1 MKTLNYFFILVFS
14 LALFNSC
21 EKEQVNT
28 PANGNIQFNNLAV
41 GQKSIYIGFK
51 SRMPWSDSDTAYK
64 PLNDTLILTIIEKND
79 TGFRVKEERTD
90 VSFKPSFYYFKI
102 VGDSLFVKPSITD
115 YVNSSVL
122 IGGPKSFVLKNNG
135 LSKYTVNRWN
145 VLKDVYSLTGF
156 GILNDVTILN
166 KKYETT
172 LMYHNPNAMV
182 FDGQAYTRIY
192 TPEDG
197 FLCFE
202 ALGGFAPFGTIFYL
216 TPYFVR

>member
-1 MKTLNYFFILVFS
+1 MKTLNYFLILVLS
-14 LALFNSC
+14 LALFNGC
-21 EKEQVNT
+21 EKDQLNT
-28 PANGNIQFNNLAV
+28 PANDNIQFNNLAV
-41 GQKSIYIGFK
+41 GQKSYYVGFQ

-64 PLNDTLILTIIEKND
+64 PMKDTLTLTIVEKND

-90 VSFKPSFYYFKI
+90 ASFKPSFYYFKV
-102 VGDSLFVKPSITD
+102 VGDSLFVKPSLTD

-122 IGGPKSFVLKNNG
+122 VGGPKSFVLKNDG
-135 LSKYTVNRWN
+135 LSKFTVNQWG
-145 VLKDVYSLTGF
+145 VLKDVYSLKGF

-166 KKYETT
+166 KKYANT
-172 LMYHNPNAMV
+172 LIYHNPNAMV

-192 TPEDG
+192 TPDEG

-216 TPYFVR
+216 MPYYIR